1 MVLFM
6 NWGAWAIACALAF
19 WMLFDLVKTDRSFD
33 EDYLLSSAEGEIVDS
48 EVGES
53 AARAE

>member
-6 NWGAWAIACALAF
+6 NWGAWAIACALAV

-33 EDYLLSSAEGEIVDS
+33 EEYLLSSAEGDIVDS
-48 EVGES
+48 DVGES
-53 AARAE
+53 AARTE